1 MRAMVRPLAALSL
14 FLASLTWA
22 APARAQQQDYFQ
34 QGKSDALTFTVDRER
49 NTRQRILIASLF
61 GSSVLFGGV
70 GFLFHIDSRNKS
82 DEVSTDAGRHTGRVY
97 TEDLDDTRRAALRSR
112 NVAIASYA
120 VGGGFLVGTLVAYL
134 LTDPGQETVHVG
146 TEAIGEGGAR
156 ARLLVEPTDGGALV
170 GGAWRF

>member
-1 MRAMVRPLAALSL
+1 MVRPLAALSL
-14 FLASLTWA
+14 LLASLAWA
-22 APARAQQQDYFQ
+22 GPVRAQQQDYFQ
-34 QGKSDALTFTVDRER
+34 QGKSDTLTFTVDRER
-49 NTRQRILIASLF
+49 NSKQRILIASLF

-70 GFLFHIDSRNKS
+70 GLLFHIDSKNKS
-82 DEVSTDAGRHTGRVY
+82 DEVSTGSGRHSGRVY

-112 NVAIASYA
+112 TVAIATYA

-146 TEAIGEGGAR
+146 TEAVGEGGAR

>member
-1 MRAMVRPLAALSL
+1 MARPLAALAL
-14 FLASLTWA
+14 LLASLSWA
-22 APARAQQQDYFQ
+22 GPARAQQQNYFQ
-34 QGKSDALTFTVDRER
+34 QGRSDSLSFTVDRER

-70 GFLFHIDSRNKS
+70 GLLFHIDSKDKS
-82 DEVSTDAGRHTGRVY
+82 DEVSTDAGRHSGRVY

-112 NVAIASYA
+112 TFAIASYSIS
-120 VGGGFLVGTLVAYL
+120 GGFLIGTLVAYL

-146 TEAIGEGGAR
+146 TEAMGAGGAR